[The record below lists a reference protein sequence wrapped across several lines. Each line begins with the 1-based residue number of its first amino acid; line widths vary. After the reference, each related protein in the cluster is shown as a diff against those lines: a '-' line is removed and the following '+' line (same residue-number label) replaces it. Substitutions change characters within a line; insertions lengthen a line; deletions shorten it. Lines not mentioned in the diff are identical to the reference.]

1 MRKIYVGLLVF
12 FGCLMLLVSGCNLI
26 NPHEKIPTYIHID
39 SFVFTNTPNLN
50 ISNSHSITSVYA
62 YYNNVNI
69 GTFDLPCTIP
79 VMATGTGILT
89 LAPAIIQDGLNSLVS
104 LYPYYISDDYSF
116 AAQPGKIITHNPT
129 THYYTDIKKT
139 TISEFAFG
147 NTNFALVMGTRPLF
161 AVYNKDSL
169 VFEGDASGEI
179 ILKAVGDSSVDS
191 SKIQFAIP
199 LNQNQAYIEF
209 DYKSSIPFY
218 VGLGA
223 NLSHYI
229 STDPYYLAGIS
240 PNDHWQKFYLQ
251 VTDFAGRAQAT
262 SYTFYIKAVLGDGQT
277 NGRLLIDNIQLV
289 TF

>member
-12 FGCLMLLVSGCNLI
+12 FGCFMLLISGCNLI
-26 NPHEKIPTYIHID
+26 NPHENTPTYIHVD
-39 SFVFTNTPNLN
+39 SFIFTTTPNLN
-50 ISNSHSITSVYA
+50 ISTSHSITSVYA

-79 VMATGTGILT
+79 IMATGTGTLE

-104 LYPYYISDDYSF
+104 LYPYYTSDDYSF
-116 AAQPGKIITHNPT
+116 TAQPGKIINHNPT
-129 THYYTDIKKT
+129 THYYPGTKKT

-147 NTNFALVMGTRPLF
+147 NTNFSLVKGNRPMF

-179 ILKAVGDSSVDS
+179 VLQAVGDSSVDS

-199 LNQNQAYIEF
+199 LNQNQVYIEF
-209 DYKSSIPFY
+209 DYKSTIPFY

-223 NLSHYI
+223 NLSSYVT
-229 STDPYYLAGIS
+229 TDPYYLAGIS
-240 PNDHWQKFYLQ
+240 PIDHWQKFYFQ
-251 VTDFAGRAQAT
+251 VTDFAGRALAT
-262 SYTFYIKAVLGDGQT
+262 SYTLYIKAVLGTGQT